1 MRLTHTPFVPA
12 KAGIQGRTLL
22 LAILGPR
29 FRRGRTGNGDW
40 FKLIG
45 NWPKG

>member
-12 KAGIQGRTLL
+12 KAGIQGGPLV

-29 FRRGRTGNGDW
+29 FRGDERR
-40 FKLIG
+40 LATRL
-45 NWPKG
+45 

>member
-29 FRRGRTGNGDW
+29 FRGTNGDW

-45 NWPKG
+45 NWP